1 MPSILRFNQ
10 FYSTKTNEE
19 NDATTMSERKT
30 TSAQT
35 IVIIS
40 SLILLIVALG
50 LQAGGVMSPSWQVV
64 DIREFRATHH
74 HGLWLDCTRPQLHLV
89 KTQNKDDLPLH
100 CTYKFDIS
108 ATQIIDENIEDI
120 DQNSAAGES
129 EHHQFFGWHKFT
141 LGFMLCAIILAALSL
156 LCGICA
162 PCSSGF
168 AVLYA
173 ILVAFTAFT
182 STCGDAIFFFAAH
195 RVDSRF
201 VQGLVGTYEQ
211 VIGMAF
217 YLHVAGTVISCL
229 ALIMAAI
236 SAYSLLQNNESERHL
251 PMREMAPLH
260 EPRFARV

>member
-1 MPSILRFNQ
+1 MPSLLRFTQ
-10 FYSTKTNEE
+10 FYLTKTPNDDDNEE
-19 NDATTMSERKT
+19 MSERRT

-40 SLILLIVALG
+40 SLILLIIALG

-74 HGLWLDCTRPQLHLV
+74 HGLWLDCTRPQLHLIA

-100 CTYKFDIS
+100 CTYKFDVS
-108 ATQIIDENIEDI
+108 ASQIIDENIEDI

-141 LGFMLCAIILAALSL
+141 LGFMLCAIVLASLSL

-182 STCGDAIFFFAAH
+182 ATCGDAIFFFAAH

-211 VIGMAF
+211 VIGMGF
-217 YLHVAGTVISCL
+217 YIHVAGTAISCL

-236 SAYSLLQNNESERHL
+236 SAYSLLQNSDTNRL
-251 PMREMAPLH
+251 PVRELTPLH
-260 EPRFARV
+260 ETRFARV